1 MNFKGLVLLGMAVL
15 SVFAADSKDAALGK
29 VKVDAKGRMISF
41 PAKVN
46 MREGQVE
53 YLLVHDT
60 GKVHESI
67 FRTDVMAGEIHAAAL
82 LFSETTTN
90 SAAKLKVEAIEV
102 WWGKDEGKKKFAAAE
117 LILNR
122 EKKRA
127 LRETKWAYR
136 GSRLIDGVFL
146 AQRDGQ
152 LIAIMQ
158 DQDALVDQDT
168 PEAVNDENW
177 EPMKDLL
184 PTIGAEVTIAIR
196 FGK

>member
-1 MNFKGLVLLGMAVL
+1 MNFRALAVVGMAIV
-15 SVFAADSKDAALGK
+15 SIFAADSKEPALGK
-29 VKVDAKGRMISF
+29 VTVDAKGRAISF
-41 PAKVN
+41 PARVN

-53 YLLVHDT
+53 YLLVHDS

-67 FRTDVMAGEIHAAAL
+67 FRTDVMAAEIHAAAL
-82 LFSETTTN
+82 LFSEGATN
-90 SAAKLKVEAIEV
+90 SAPKLKVEGIDV
-102 WWGKDEGKKKFAAAE
+102 SWRTGDGKKKFTAAE
-117 LILNR
+117 LILDR

-152 LIAIMQ
+152 LIGIMQ
-158 DQDALVDQDT
+158 DRDALVDQDT

-184 PTIGAEVTIAIR
+184 PAVGAEVTIAIR
-196 FGK
+196 FAK